1 MSLIYA
7 DLTFYKEK
15 YLLGDDSVIPDT
27 AFKYYANKA
36 SIKIRNMIRLDMLDI
51 TDDSEVTEEMRMA
64 TCEIAEILCT
74 YDQKT
79 VSDAS
84 SDEDNAIPVG
94 VSSETVGDYKVSY
107 AANSE
112 ADRDKRKNQTISDS
126 IKKWLGP
133 AGLLFR
139 GVI

>member
-15 YLLGDDSVIPDT
+15 YLLGNDPVIPDT
-27 AFKYYANKA
+27 AFNYYANKA
-36 SIKIRNMIRLDMLDI
+36 SIKIRNMICLDMLDI

-74 YDQKT
+74 YDHKT
-79 VSDAS
+79 VSDS
-84 SDEDNAIPVG
+84 SSNADEIIPVG
-94 VSSETVGDYKVSY
+94 VSSEKVGEHTVSY
-107 AANSE
+107 SGNTE
-112 ADRDKRKNQTISDS
+112 EDRDKRKDQS
-126 IKKWLGP
+126 IKDSAIKWLGP